1 MLLSHR
7 PHGAY
12 LRSEILSVIGRRAL
26 DVALREGRLVA
37 FSKAVLIDASRAVDF
52 RTRAA
57 AALLYVGDDGTLVG
71 PSALALHGCTAAEL
85 APIHVRVPFRR
96 HARAKPGVV
105 VHQTR
110 VVQDDSEERDG
121 LRLVTLDRAVA
132 DYLCRGRRHSAMACT
147 EQAIGALPDD
157 QREPFRALIGRRLDS
172 LSDQRGCRQAWFLLD
187 LCRGLSESP
196 AESWT
201 LLNLVDGGL
210 PVPVQ
215 QYRLSDISG
224 NEIYRLDFAWPELRI
239 AVEYDG
245 YEAHLDRRERDELR
259 EADLKRRGW
268 LVIRSGSADL
278 KDPSRLVNAVRQAFR
293 QRGIAA

>member
-12 LRSEILSVIGRRAL
+12 LRSELLPAIGRQAL
-26 DVALREGRLVA
+26 DVAVREGRLIA
-37 FSKAVLIDASRAVDF
+37 FSRTVLVDSSRAADF
-52 RTRAA
+52 MTRAA
-57 AALLYVGDDGTLVG
+57 AALLYVGDEGALVG
-71 PSALALHGCTAAEL
+71 PSALALHGCSAAEL
-85 APIHVRVPFRR
+85 APIHVRVPYRR
-96 HARAKPGVV
+96 NVRAKPGIV

-110 VVQDDSEERDG
+110 AVEADCEERDG

-132 DYLCRGRRHSAMACT
+132 DYLCRGRRHSAMACA
-147 EQAIGALPDD
+147 EQAIGAVPDD
-157 QREPFRALIGRRLDS
+157 QREPFRALVGRQLDS
-172 LSDQRGCRQAWFLLD
+172 LPDQRGCRQAWFLLD
-187 LCRGLSESP
+187 LCHGLSESP

-215 QYRLSDISG
+215 QYRVFDISG

-245 YEAHLDRRERDELR
+245 YEAHAGRRERDEIR
-259 EADLKRRGW
+259 EADLRRRGW
-268 LVIRSGSADL
+268 LVIRSDAADL
-278 KDPSRLVNAVRQAFR
+278 KDPSRLVDAVRQAFR
-293 QRGIAA
+293 HRGLAA